1 MSDLGALLRKA
12 REQRGLSLEDIQDLT
27 KIRKRY
33 LEAIEEGNY
42 AVLPGSFYVRAFVK
56 NYAENVGLDAE
67 EVLRLYQKE
76 IPAPAPEPVV
86 ETVQRPR
93 RAQTQSSDRWS
104 RWGFRSL
111 MWLFLILIV
120 VIVYVFYI
128 NNPVNKKV
136 DTADDSTKI
145 TDETKPPEQDK
156 DNNTPDPNE
165 NEPGKTPDTGTGT
178 PDPEPPVTPPAT
190 TVTFI
195 RSTGK
200 TNYYE
205 VSPAAGTH
213 KLELKV
219 VGGSGWVGVSE
230 NKAGGKYLLT
240 TTLKDGESESIDVT
254 VPVYINI
261 AHANLTDVT
270 IDGVLIDDG
279 NKKGSRKMQLDPAEA
294 VGTDTGTGTGM
305 DTGTETGTTPETDTT
320 TP

>member
-56 NYAENVGLDAE
+56 NYAENVGLDAD

-76 IPAPAPEPVV
+76 IPHAAPEPVV

-93 RAQTQSSDRWS
+93 RAQAQSSDRWS

-111 MWLFLILIV
+111 MWLFFILIV

-136 DTADDSTKI
+136 DTADDETKI
-145 TDETKPPEQDK
+145 TDEAKLPEENKDK
-156 DNNTPDPNE
+156 TTPGTDGQTNTPDPGNV
-165 NEPGKTPDTGTGT
+165 T

-213 KLELKV
+213 KIELKV
-219 VGGSGWVGVSE
+219 AGGSSWVGVSE
-230 NKAGGKYLLT
+230 KNVGGKYLLT
-240 TTLKDGESESIDVT
+240 QTLKDGESVSVDVT

-261 AHANLTDVT
+261 AHANMVEVT
-270 IDGVLIDDG
+270 IDGAPIDDG
-279 NKKGSRKMQLDPAEA
+279 NKKGSRKMQLDPAEST
-294 VGTDTGTGTGM
+294 GTDTGTGQN
-305 DTGTETGTTPETDTT
+305 TGTDTAGTDTSNSDAVT
-320 TP
+320 NQ

>member
-111 MWLFLILIV
+111 MWLFFILIV

-145 TDETKPPEQDK
+145 TDQTKPPEENK
-156 DNNTPDPNE
+156 GNTPDT
-165 NEPGKTPDTGTGT
+165 NEPDNTPDAGTDT
-178 PDPEPPVTPPAT
+178 PDPEPPVTPPST

-230 NKAGGKYLLT
+230 NKVGGKYLLT
-240 TTLKDGESESIDVT
+240 KTLKDGESETIDVT

-294 VGTDTGTGTGM
+294 VGT
-305 DTGTETGTTPETDTT
+305 GTETGTDTDTSSNSETNTT